1 MEDKQLALKE
11 VLNNAKELSF
21 YAGKEHTATLTAGL
35 HALRE
40 DGDTPILFC
49 LKEPTA
55 EGVGVAPDGSPTY
68 TLEGCVEKISAAA
81 AARGEAPPKLALVE
95 DGDWA
100 ARALGAT
107 GKLHLT
113 RGAACPRPARG
124 AYRLRRHLHPHSG
137 VS

>member
-1 MEDKQLALKE
+1 MLKT
-11 VLNNAKELSF
+11 AKELSF

-95 DGDWA
+95 DGDWVSRRERWA
-100 ARALGAT
+100 PRATSYARRCLPSARTRSISASAT
-107 GKLHLT
+107 SSPT
-113 RGAACPRPARG
+113 
-124 AYRLRRHLHPHSG
+124 
-137 VS
+137 